1 MARGKRRSP
10 SNRRRRSLSDR
21 VVDALPVADR
31 DIIYWDRNLP
41 GFGVRVYATGAKAY
55 LVQSRGKVGSRRVS
69 LGRHGVVPAEEA
81 RKRGAEVLA
90 RLRAGKDPNPAAAR
104 TGGPTVADL
113 AERYLR
119 EHVAVRCKPLT
130 LRNYR
135 HVIQKNVLPILGR
148 IPVAALERRHVAELH
163 YQLRRT
169 PVSAN
174 DAVNALS
181 RMLNRAD
188 AWGMVPPDSNPCRGM
203 RRYRTRRP
211 ERFLTEH
218 EFRRLGETLDALEAE
233 GGIPPHAAAA
243 LRLLMLTGCRR
254 GEILGLRWADVRL
267 DRSEIHLADSKTG
280 PRTISLSPPA
290 VRVLAALARPAGN
303 PWVIA
308 GAKPGARLPHITY
321 YWYRVRKRAGLGD
334 VRLHDLRHSF
344 ASRAL
349 ALGEPLPMIAK
360 LLGHTKIQT
369 TSRYAHLARDS
380 VRDSADRIAASI
392 AADILPPDPPPPQQR

>member
-1 MARGKRRSP
+1 MAKGERRSP

-21 VVDALPVADR
+21 AVDALAVADR
-31 DIIYWDRNLP
+31 DIIYWDRDLP
-41 GFGVRVYATGAKAY
+41 GFGVRVYATGAKTY
-55 LVQSRGKVGSRRVS
+55 LVQSRGRAGSRRVA

-90 RLRAGKDPNPAAAR
+90 RLRAGKDPDPAAER

-130 LRNYR
+130 FRNYR

-148 IPVAALERRHVAELH
+148 IPVAGLERRHVAELH

-188 AWGMVPPDSNPCRGM
+188 AWGMVPPGSNPCRGM

-254 GEILGLRWADVRL
+254 GEIVGLRWADVRL
-267 DRSEIHLADSKTG
+267 DRSEIQLADSKTG

-290 VRVLAALARPAGN
+290 VRVLADLQRPAGN

-308 GAKPGARLPHITY
+308 GKKPGTRLPHITY
-321 YWYRVRKRAGLGD
+321 YWYRVRKRARLED

-349 ALGEPLPMIAK
+349 ALGEPLPMIAR

-369 TSRYAHLARDS
+369 TARYAHLARDS
-380 VRDSADRIAASI
+380 VRDSADRVAASI
-392 AADILPPDPPPPQQR
+392 AADILPPETPEPRQR